1 MIAEI
6 ILMEAT
12 TKDIRQI
19 RVVRNSVEQDVF
31 SNQITYDSPWQLERP
46 KN

>member
-1 MIAEI
+1 MIAETI
-6 ILMEAT
+6 FREAT